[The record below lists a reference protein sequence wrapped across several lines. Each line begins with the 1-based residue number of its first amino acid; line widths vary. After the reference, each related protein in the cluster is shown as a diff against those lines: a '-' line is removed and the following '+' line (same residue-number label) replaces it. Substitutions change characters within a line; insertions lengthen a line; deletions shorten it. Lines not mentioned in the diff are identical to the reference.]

1 LQKILLF
8 KNISNFTQEEIM
20 KTQNKVFLATA
31 VLMALYSTPGWSEPR
46 LKLTQS
52 DAQDEIVR
60 LKKNIE
66 TNYRDIKSINDLGV
80 VHLKSGHYGKAIAQ
94 FKKALEVAPRYT
106 LGPVLSGNIYTD
118 AENYQGKIKEFQEV
132 IKMNREYARSNNYLG
147 LAYLQQKNYS
157 TAKFSLLEAV
167 KINPKYAKAHNN
179 LGVLYEETG
188 ETVKAIE
195 SYQTAHRVDPDNP
208 DSLFNLGLA
217 YDVLE
222 DGENSVFYM
231 VLAKKTHERK
241 SGQEGIDRIS
251 DKLDHLWAKYA
262 DNTENESV
270 ASLDSNITGGAGS
283 PTNTF
288 KNQTSITSSVSSF
301 TPLDLSQTSGTIGAS
316 ISYETPRA
324 LTVKLKPQSDLTILP
339 VTPVSENHQGKT
351 NSGSVPITPVE
362 LHKLGEI
369 EGSMIT
375 SALSE
380 NNELTAESNIK
391 ESTFNDSQGTYTH
404 PGVLSESEEKVET
417 AATPSKDIEKKVDTQ
432 KPQKK
437 TWVSDWVFDYPK

>member
-1 LQKILLF
+1 M
-8 KNISNFTQEEIM
+8 KNPS
-20 KTQNKVFLATA
+20 KVLLATA
-31 VLMALYSTPGWSEPR
+31 VLMALHSTPGWSEPN
-46 LKLTQS
+46 LQFVQS
-52 DAQDEIVR
+52 DSQEEISR

-66 TNYRDIKSINDLGV
+66 MNYRDIKSINDLGV
-80 VHLKSGHYGKAIAQ
+80 VHLKLGQFEEAIIQ
-94 FKKALEVAPRYT
+94 FKRALEVAPRYT

-157 TAKFSLLEAV
+157 TAKYSLLESI

-179 LGVLYEETG
+179 LGVLYEEIG
-188 ETVKAIE
+188 ETAKAIE
-195 SYQTAHRVDPDNP
+195 SYQTAHRVDPENP

-222 DGENSVFYM
+222 DGENSVRYM

-241 SGQEGIDRIS
+241 SGQKGIDRIS

-288 KNQTSITSSVSSF
+288 KNQSSITSSTSSF
-301 TPLDLSQTSGTIGAS
+301 APLDLSQTSGKTGAS

-324 LTVKLKPQSDLTILP
+324 LTVNLKPQLDLTMLP
-339 VTPVSENHQGKT
+339 ITPVSENHQGKT
-351 NSGSVPITPVE
+351 NGGSVSIKPVE
-362 LHKLGEI
+362 LHKVGEV
-369 EGSMIT
+369 EDSTIT
-375 SALSE
+375 SAFPE
-380 NNELTAESNIK
+380 KNELTAEATIK
-391 ESTFNDSQGTYTH
+391 ESTFTDSQGTYTH

-417 AATPSKDIEKKVDTQ
+417 AAIPSKDIEKKVATQ